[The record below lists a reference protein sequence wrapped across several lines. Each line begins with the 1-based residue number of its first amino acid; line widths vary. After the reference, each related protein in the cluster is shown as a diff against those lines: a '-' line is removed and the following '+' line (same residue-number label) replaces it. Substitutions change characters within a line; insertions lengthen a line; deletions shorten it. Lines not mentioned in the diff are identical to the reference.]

1 MIFILYLSFKE
12 VFYENWFRKIEQRQ
26 SVQIRLKRI
35 QERQNKVSIKEAKG
49 LFCELNKLGLG
60 YKDLYLIV
68 GAVTKARKDGI
79 ENECIKLGEDTLEA
93 IDTGTVSSKE
103 EDSDGIDEE

>member
-1 MIFILYLSFKE
+1 MRIDLEKLNKDKE
-12 VFYENWFRKIEQRQ
+12 TIDRLKESI
-26 SVQIRLKRI
+26 QIKLKRI

-49 LFCELNKLGLG
+49 LFYELNKLGLG

-103 EDSDGIDEE
+103 EDSEGIDEE